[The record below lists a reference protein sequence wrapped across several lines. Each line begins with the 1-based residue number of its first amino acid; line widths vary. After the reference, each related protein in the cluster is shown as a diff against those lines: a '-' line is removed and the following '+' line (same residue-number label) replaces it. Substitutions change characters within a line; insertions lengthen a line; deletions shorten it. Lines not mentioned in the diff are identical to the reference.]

1 MELSEVIKMALERYD
16 SVWLAWNV
24 YIGVTLGSLGFLSA
38 VKTNMP
44 ARRLRAL
51 VAVGFVVF
59 AISNLS
65 VIIDLFGQREALLT
79 LADSLILVDPGGDI
93 RSLLS
98 EIEPP
103 ARTAV
108 IIFHLFLDTIVV
120 ITVALVP
127 MKSGPASDA
136 NVV

>member
-1 MELSEVIKMALERYD
+1 M
-16 SVWLAWNV
+16 
-24 YIGVTLGSLGFLSA
+24 
-38 VKTNMP
+38 
-44 ARRLRAL
+44 
-51 VAVGFVVF
+51 AVGFVVF
-59 AISNLS
+59 ALSNLS
-65 VIIDLFGQREALLT
+65 VIIDLFGQREALLA
-79 LADSLILVDPGGDI
+79 LADSLILVDADPAF

-127 MKSGPASDA
+127 MKSGPVSDEKG
-136 NVV
+136 V